1 MRVRF
6 GQRYELFYN
15 IYMRPMLFYLPFAV
29 LYDRFTCR
37 ARGLSVASEPPAARC
52 VAPYPYAVCMY
63 PSAEH
68 AKGGHRHAMLHAV
81 AALFVGADE

>member
-37 ARGLSVASEPPAARC
+37 ARGLSVASEPTRRKMC
-52 VAPYPYAVCMY
+52 RPYPYAACMQL
-63 PSAEH
+63 SAEH
-68 AKGGHRHAMLHAV
+68 AKGGHRHAILHAV
-81 AALFVGADE
+81 AALFVGGR